1 MFGFKQ
7 LITKPTRYDENNTT
21 LIDII
26 VSNNSVHIP
35 STEVIPMSLSDHEM
49 IGFTRKLN
57 NKYTPQKINCRDY
70 RNYDP
75 ERMHNEL
82 KGIDW
87 NNMYEIKDVNKAWTY
102 LQTNLSTTFDSHAPV
117 ISKIVKGKPSPWL
130 TVAIKHQMNIRDQ
143 LYRKWKKKKSPI
155 NKRIYKDQRNLVNIM
170 IHSAKNNYNKEL
182 LKENA
187 NDANKF

>member
-7 LITKPTRYDENNTT
+7 LITKPTRYNENNAT

-57 NKYTPQKINCRDY
+57 NNKYTPQEINCRDY

-75 ERMHNEL
+75 ERMRNEL

-87 NNMYEIKDVNKAWTY
+87 NNMYEIT
-102 LQTNLSTTFDSHAPV
+102 
-117 ISKIVKGKPSPWL
+117 KGGESIFHRALKKL
-130 TVAIKHQMNIRDQ
+130 HNFKLMEYILFFINI
-143 LYRKWKKKKSPI
+143 LFFKSASVC
-155 NKRIYKDQRNLVNIM
+155 L
-170 IHSAKNNYNKEL
+170 
-182 LKENA
+182 
-187 NDANKF
+187 